1 MRLFATNSL
10 PALPWPR
17 NFAPV
22 MIHRFRIYLRRYLS
36 TWLWP
41 AGVLFLWT
49 CAAER
54 GPSGGPVDARGP
66 IIVQV
71 EPPNRTRD
79 LTVGQ
84 DIVIFFNEQV
94 DPVSVPS
101 SLSFTPEL
109 AFSTRIRGRRVII
122 RPAEPFQP
130 DQPYILTVQ
139 RGIRDYQRNSLP
151 QAYQFVFTTGAD
163 IPMGHIQGSVIG
175 ADSTALVAVALF
187 RLDSAGVAF
196 SLNRSVDMAIDGSF
210 SFGYLPDGVYRLVA
224 VEGNLTDFPAA
235 IHRLPYA
242 LPPADSLVIQGDTA
256 RVAMRLS
263 PALAQPQIRSVEWLT
278 PVYLSITFDTP
289 FGEAPHPEQLF
300 PTSDPAVYGY
310 VTYPDTSDGDTTVID
325 LGRGLNQLGEPY
337 HLQPFA
343 IPTPELVDTLP
354 PTLAIEGNR
363 IALKSLPAGGGSP
376 FQPGRGRITF
386 SEPVRIPPGFTARL
400 TGRDT
405 VDLPLL
411 RESPLSLALVL
422 DEPDRYPQASLLGWA
437 ITDEAGNT
445 MTDSLITLALTYTAP
460 EATGQVR
467 GTILNANGPVVVEAV
482 EAATGRR
489 AAFTVTDS
497 AAYLI
502 RNVPP
507 GFYTVFGHEQVGDD
521 PLPYY
526 SGRWDPYHRAARFSS
541 YPEVVEVRPRWE
553 VDGIDINFNVDVPIS
568 SP

>member
-1 MRLFATNSL
+1 MNSL
-10 PALPWPR
+10 SALPWPR

-22 MIHRFRIYLRRYLS
+22 MIHRFLMYLRRHLS
-36 TWLWP
+36 KWLWP
-41 AGVLFLWT
+41 AGAVFLWA

-54 GPSGGPVDARGP
+54 GPTGGPVDARGP
-66 IIVQV
+66 IIIRV

-79 LTVGQ
+79 LTVDQ
-84 DIVIFFNEQV
+84 DIVIFFNERV

-101 SLSFTPEL
+101 SLIFTPEL

-122 RPAEPFQP
+122 RPAESFQP
-130 DQPYILTVQ
+130 DQPYVLTVQ
-139 RGIRDYQRNSLP
+139 RGIRDYQKNSL
-151 QAYQFVFTTGAD
+151 ARTYQFVFTTGVD
-163 IPMGHIQGSVIG
+163 IPTGHIQGSIIG
-175 ADSTALVAVALF
+175 ADSTALVTVGLF
-187 RLDSAGVAF
+187 RPDTAGTAF
-196 SLNRSVDMAIDGSF
+196 SLKQSVDMAIDGSF
-210 SFGYLPDGVYRLVA
+210 SFGYLSDGIYRLVA
-224 VEGNLTDFPAA
+224 VEGSLADFPAV
-235 IHRLPYA
+235 IHRVPYA
-242 LPPADSLVIQGDTA
+242 LPPADSLVIRGDTA

-289 FGEAPHPEQLF
+289 FGEAPQPEHLF

-310 VTYPDTSDGDTTVID
+310 VIHSDTSEWDTTVID
-325 LGRGLNQLGEPY
+325 LGEGLNQLGELY
-337 HLQPFA
+337 RLQPFA
-343 IPTPELVDTLP
+343 ILTPELVDTLP
-354 PTLAIEGNR
+354 PTLAIGGNR
-363 IALKSLPAGGGSP
+363 INLISLPTSGGSP
-376 FQPGRGRITF
+376 FQPGQGRITF
-386 SEPVRIPPGFTARL
+386 TEPVHVPLGFTARI

-405 VDLPLL
+405 VDLPLT

-422 DEPDRYPQASLLGWA
+422 DEPERYRQATFVGWE

-467 GTILNANGPVVVEAV
+467 GTILNADGRVVVEAV

-489 AAFTVTDS
+489 TAFTVTDS

-507 GFYTVFGHEQVGDD
+507 GFYTVFGHEQVGDN

-526 SGRWDPYHRAARFSS
+526 SGRWDPYHRATRFST

-553 VDGIDINFNVDVPIS
+553 VDGIDINFNVDVTVS